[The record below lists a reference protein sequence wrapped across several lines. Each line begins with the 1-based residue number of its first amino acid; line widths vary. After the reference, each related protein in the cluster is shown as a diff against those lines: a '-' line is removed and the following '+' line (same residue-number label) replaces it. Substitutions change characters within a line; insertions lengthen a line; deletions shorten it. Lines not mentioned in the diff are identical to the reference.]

1 MLCLAFFFLRHLTKS
16 FSTEYNEWVGW
27 KNDTMGYG
35 SSVEMTFEF
44 DIVRNFTA
52 LYMHSNNDFR
62 QGVQVS
68 FFSLKSID
76 VNEQNIKYKSILI
89 FLI

>member
-1 MLCLAFFFLRHLTKS
+1 M

-44 DIVRNFTA
+44 DVVRNFTA
-52 LYMHSNNDFR
+52 LYMYSNNDFHKD
-62 QGVQVS
+62 VQVS
-68 FFSLKSID
+68 FFSFTKTF
-76 VNEQNIKYKSILI
+76 Q
-89 FLI
+89 F

>member
-1 MLCLAFFFLRHLTKS
+1 MYLTKNVLYA
-16 FSTEYNEWVGW
+16 EYNDWVGW

-44 DIVRNFTA
+44 DVVRNFTA
-52 LYMHSNNDFR
+52 LYMYSNNDFH

-68 FFSLKSID
+68 EFLC
-76 VNEQNIKYKSILI
+76 KY
-89 FLI
+89 F

>member
-1 MLCLAFFFLRHLTKS
+1 MIGFNAVFCIFFFPHHLTKS

-68 FFSLKSID
+68 LFSLKSVD
-76 VNEQNIKYKSILI
+76 EPNVQKKSI
-89 FLI
+89 